1 MNARMI
7 LHLQY
12 PSFPPDSHLLQ
23 RPEHVSRLPGPA
35 GRRERLGNR
44 TFVRQRRV
52 RQRKRRARRRREATR
67 APDNHQGQATG
78 NTESGVRSHS
88 ETHKAHPGTAVAG
101 NRPEHES
108 DPGKLKRIIKSTL
121 G

>member
-7 LHLQY
+7 LHLQH

-78 NTESGVRSHS
+78 NTKSGVRSHS

-108 DPGKLKRIIKSTL
+108 DPGKLKTIIKSIM